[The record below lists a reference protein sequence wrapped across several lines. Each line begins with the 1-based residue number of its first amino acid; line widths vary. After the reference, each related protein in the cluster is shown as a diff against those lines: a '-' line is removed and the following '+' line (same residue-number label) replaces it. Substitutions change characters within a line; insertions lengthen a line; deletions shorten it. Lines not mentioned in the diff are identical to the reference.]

1 MRTALSSDPKHAFVA
16 TMEGTHGQRLRRYL
30 AVRLRNAAADVPD
43 LMQEIFLRLLRI
55 ENHESIRN
63 PQAYLYTIASH
74 VLHQHTLKRAATP
87 EAVDIT
93 DLAAEI
99 EAIADG
105 DPAEQV
111 EMEQRFEEL
120 GRELQKLSPKAYA
133 TLVMHRRDGVPLKE
147 VAVRL
152 GVSYTMAKRYLARAL
167 SYCEQ
172 CLEDR

>member
-1 MRTALSSDPKHAFVA
+1 
-16 TMEGTHGQRLRRYL
+16 MEGTHGQRLRRYL

-172 CLEDR
+172 RLEDR

>member
-1 MRTALSSDPKHAFVA
+1 
-16 TMEGTHGQRLRRYL
+16 MEGTHGQRLRRYL

-105 DPAEQV
+105 DPAEQI

-172 CLEDR
+172 RLEDR